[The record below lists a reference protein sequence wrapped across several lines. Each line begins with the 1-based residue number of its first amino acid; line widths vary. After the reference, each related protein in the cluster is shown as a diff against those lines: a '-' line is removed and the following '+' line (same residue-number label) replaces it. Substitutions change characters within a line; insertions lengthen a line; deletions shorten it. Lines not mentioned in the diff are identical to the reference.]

1 MDSFARL
8 LDATARCL
16 SRFDNLVAER
26 PVLAAVSGGVDST
39 VLLEVLSR
47 LHRERRLPGPLHVC
61 HVDHGVRADSRA
73 TAEHVMDQCDRL
85 DVPVTVRRLV
95 LPPGHASE
103 QILRAR
109 RYDALQEVADQLGAG
124 LLVTGHHADD
134 NLETVLF
141 RMLRGTG
148 PRGLAGIPEARW
160 LGRGQRRFLLVR
172 PFLRTRKSTLAMLL
186 ARLGTTAHED
196 STNLDLGYT
205 RNRLR
210 LETIP
215 RLRQSLGIGLDVALM
230 TVASTARAANE
241 IVEAQ
246 GVRILTQRARQRTP
260 WRLELDL
267 RELDAS
273 SRPFVAEALRQAHIG
288 LHPLGEAPLQVW
300 LDRAVDLL
308 DKPDGK
314 RLAGRGGLLV
324 ERTRRG
330 LLLLDP
336 ERAGPP
342 PKTHDG
348 GQLFA
353 TDGGRQRFGATE
365 WWLEAFE
372 HPLPPLVPSPQEAGR
387 WRALL
392 DPRGALGPWRLRTRR
407 PGDRFQPLGHAHAID
422 LRRFLQSRHVP
433 RFDRDRLPLLVDA
446 NDTVLWIPGVEVGEP
461 AKLQLNTRRS
471 VEILAG
477 CG

>member
-1 MDSFARL
+1 MDSFVRL

-16 SRFDNLVAER
+16 CRFDNLTAER

-39 VLLEVLSR
+39 MLLHVLAR
-47 LHRERRLPGPLHVC
+47 LQRENRLAGPLHVC
-61 HVDHGVRADSRA
+61 HVDHAVRADSRT
-73 TAEHVMDQCDRL
+73 TAEHVLALCERL
-85 DVPVTVRRLV
+85 GIPATVRRLV
-95 LPPGHASE
+95 LPAGRASE
-103 QILRAR
+103 QTLREH
-109 RYDALQEVADQLGAG
+109 RYTALQEVADQLGAG

-160 LGRGQRRFLLVR
+160 LGRGQRRLLLVR
-172 PFLRTRKSTLAMLL
+172 PFLRTRRSTLQMLL
-186 ARLGTTAHED
+186 ERLGEHAYED
-196 STNLDLGYT
+196 STNQDLGYT

-215 RLRQSLGIGLDVALM
+215 QLRKSLGIGLDVALM

-241 IVEAQ
+241 IAEAQ
-246 GVRILTQRARQRTP
+246 GLRILSQRARHRTP

-267 RELDAS
+267 RAIDPS
-273 SRPFVAEALRQAHIG
+273 TRPFVTEALRQAYVC
-288 LHPLGEAPLQVW
+288 LHPHGESPLQAW
-300 LDRAVDLL
+300 LDRATDLL

-324 ERTRRG
+324 ERTRDG
-330 LLLLDP
+330 LLVVDP
-336 ERAGPP
+336 DRAGNP

-348 GQLFA
+348 GQLFTA
-353 TDGGRQRFGATE
+353 DGGRQRFGATE
-365 WWLEAFE
+365 WYLEAFE
-372 HPLPPLVPSPQEAGR
+372 HPQPPLVPTPQEAGR

-392 DPRGALGPWRLRTRR
+392 DPRRTSFPWRLRTRR
-407 PGDRFQPLGHAHAID
+407 PGDRFWPLGSHEPLD
-422 LRRFLQSRHVP
+422 LRRFLMGRHVP

-446 NDTVLWIPGVEVGEP
+446 NDQVLWIPGVEVGEP
-461 AKLQLNTRRS
+461 ARLQLNTRRTIE
-471 VEILAG
+471 VQAG